1 MMYGQKAP
9 WGRRIAALLL
19 DGIFLNLIGYLALL
33 VFGVDVYALVLLFGM
48 LLYYGILE
56 GSGMHATLGKS
67 ICGLIVVDE
76 AGEPITCSRSFLRA
90 LFRYVSGFV
99 FGVGYFVA
107 FADPRGRTW
116 HDKWAGTFVVLRQ
129 FAPVSAPTAEQP
141 QLERRSFPVST
152 AQLVGVSGL
161 HAGRA
166 FSIPTQGLLIGR
178 DPTSCDV
185 VFPDNQAGVSRSHCK
200 VQFNPQT
207 CTVVLHDLGSH
218 YGTFQGSGIQVRQG
232 QPVALRNGD
241 EFYLAARSVAF
252 RVVIGQ

>member
-1 MMYGQKAP
+1 MMYTQKAP
-9 WGRRIAALLL
+9 WGRRVGALLL
-19 DGIFLNLIGYLALL
+19 DGFFLNLIGYLALFL
-33 VFGVDVYALVLLFGM
+33 FGVDFYVLVLLLGM

-56 GSGMHATLGKS
+56 GSGMHATLGKA

-76 AGEPITCSRSFLRA
+76 AGQPITCSRSFLRA

-99 FGVGYFVA
+99 FGVGYLIA
-107 FADPRGRTW
+107 FADPQGRTW
-116 HDKWAGTFVVLRQ
+116 HDKWAGTLVALRQ
-129 FAPVSAPTAEQP
+129 PGLSAAPAVLKP
-141 QLERRSFPVST
+141 QLERRDSLMST

-161 HAGRA
+161 YAGRA
-166 FSIPTQGLLIGR
+166 FSISPQGLLIGR

-218 YGTFQGSGIQVRQG
+218 YGTFQGSGVQIRQG

-241 EFYLAARSVAF
+241 EFYLAARSIAF
-252 RVVIGQ
+252 RVVIG